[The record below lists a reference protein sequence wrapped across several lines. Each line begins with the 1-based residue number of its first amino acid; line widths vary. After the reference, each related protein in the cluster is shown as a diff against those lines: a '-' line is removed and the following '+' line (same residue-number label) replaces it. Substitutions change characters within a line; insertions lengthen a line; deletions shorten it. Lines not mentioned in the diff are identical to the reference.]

1 MAAEAALP
9 LETRHSMF
17 MTSAAITSLGI
28 ES

>member
-9 LETRHSMF
+9 LETRRSMF
-17 MTSAAITSLGI
+17 MTSAVITGLGI